1 MYLYAFKLLLL
12 VIYRNNMHI
21 NGIFSAFL
29 QIVLNILQNHLFK
42 IKEKHFE
49 NVYQSYFSLH
59 LQLK

>member
-1 MYLYAFKLLLL
+1 
-12 VIYRNNMHI
+12 MHI

-49 NVYQSYFSLH
+49 NAYQSYFSLH